1 MTAIADAPVQMRAGR
16 PTGEADPPDHLAR
29 LDMVSPAHPLRIQ
42 MAIDV
47 VIGTGPNLHAH
58 TTGGVLDGLDHLARP
73 PGPHRGME
81 RGGDIKPVV
90 GLRLSVRT
98 DALSVMT
105 GVAEKLVDRKHPM
118 GPGADGLASGW
129 FSLAPGEQEDE
140 QWPERPRA
148 GPSRAG
154 GHGH

>member
-1 MTAIADAPVQMRAGR
+1 MQMGAGG
-16 PTGEADPPDHLAR
+16 PTGEADPSDHLAR
-29 LDMVSPAHPLRIQ
+29 LDVVSPAHPLRIQ

-58 TTGGVLDGLDHLARP
+58 TTGGVLDGLDHLSRS
-73 PGPHRGME
+73 PGPHWGVE
-81 RGGDIKPVV
+81 RCCDIKPVV

-98 DALSVMT
+98 NALPVMA
-105 GVAEKLVDRKHPM
+105 GVAEKLIDRKHPI
-118 GPGADGLASGW
+118 GPGSDGLSARR

-140 QWPERPRA
+140 QWPERPKA

>member
-1 MTAIADAPVQMRAGR
+1 MPQCRWGPVVR
-16 PTGEADPPDHLAR
+16 PVRPIRPITWPAWTW
-29 LDMVSPAHPLRIQ
+29 SPRRIQ

-73 PGPHRGME
+73 PGPHRGMNG
-81 RGGDIKPVV
+81 GGDIKPVV

-98 DALSVMT
+98 EALSVMT

-129 FSLAPGEQEDE
+129 FSLAQGEQEDE
-140 QWPERPRA
+140 QWPE
-148 GPSRAG
+148 
-154 GHGH
+154 

>member
-1 MTAIADAPVQMRAGR
+1 MGAGG
-16 PTGEADPPDHLAR
+16 PTGEADPSDQLAR
-29 LDMVSPAHPLRIQ
+29 LDMLSPAHPLRIQ
-42 MAIDV
+42 MAINV
-47 VIGTGPNLHAH
+47 VIGTGANLHAH
-58 TTGGVLDGLDHLARP
+58 TTGGVLDGLDHLTRP

-81 RGGDIKPVV
+81 RGCDIKPVV

-98 DALSVMT
+98 DALSVVA
-105 GVAEKLVDRKHPM
+105 GVAEKLIDRKHSL
-118 GPGADGLASGW
+118 GPGANGLAAGL
-129 FSLAPGEQEDE
+129 FSSAPREKEDE

>member
-1 MTAIADAPVQMRAGR
+1 MRAGR
-16 PTGEADPPDHLAR
+16 PTGEADPSDHLAR
-29 LDMVSPAHPLRIQ
+29 LDMLSPTHPLSIQ

-73 PGPHRGME
+73 PGPNRGMK
-81 RGGDIKPVV
+81 RGGDIEPVV

-105 GVAEKLVDRKHPM
+105 GVTEKLIDRKHPM
-118 GPGADGLASGW
+118 GPRANGLAAGR
-129 FSLAPGEQEDE
+129 FSFAPGEQEDE

-148 GPSRAG
+148 GPSRAE

>member
-1 MTAIADAPVQMRAGR
+1 MAAIADAPVQMRAGR
-16 PTGEADPPDHLAR
+16 PTGEADPSDHLAR
-29 LDMVSPAHPLRIQ
+29 LNMLSPAHPLSIQ

-73 PGPHRGME
+73 PGPNRGMK
-81 RGGDIKPVV
+81 RGRDIEPVV

-105 GVAEKLVDRKHPM
+105 GVTEKLIDRKHPM
-118 GPGADGLASGW
+118 GP
-129 FSLAPGEQEDE
+129 
-140 QWPERPRA
+140 
-148 GPSRAG
+148 
-154 GHGH
+154 

>member
-1 MTAIADAPVQMRAGR
+1 MRAGR
-16 PTGEADPPDHLAR
+16 PTGEADPSDHLAR
-29 LDMVSPAHPLRIQ
+29 LDMLSPTHPLSIQ

-73 PGPHRGME
+73 PGPNRGMK
-81 RGGDIKPVV
+81 RGGDIEPVV

-105 GVAEKLVDRKHPM
+105 GVTEKLIDRKHPM
-118 GPGADGLASGW
+118 GPGANGLAAGRL
-129 FSLAPGEQEDE
+129 SLAPGEQEDE

-148 GPSRAG
+148 GPSRAE